1 MNVPKD
7 PMDKTITATK
17 HWFRTNETIW
27 QLLVEV
33 EGRVFQKT
41 VIIYDIRGD
50 FTDILN
56 TNKKLKEFD
65 LVDLVWKEL
74 GIKLKLI

>member
-1 MNVPKD
+1 ME
-7 PMDKTITATK
+7 KTITATK

-33 EGRVFQKT
+33 EGHIYHKS
-41 VIIYDIRGD
+41 VIIYDTRGD
-50 FTDILN
+50 FTDILD
-56 TNKKLKEFD
+56 TNKRLKEFD
-65 LVDLVWKEL
+65 LAEQVKKDL

>member
-1 MNVPKD
+1 ME
-7 PMDKTITATK
+7 MMTIATK
-17 HWFRTNETIW
+17 HWFRVSETVW

-33 EGRVFQKT
+33 DRHVYHKT
-41 VIIYDIRGD
+41 VVIYNTQDD
-50 FTDILN
+50 YSSVLE

-65 LVDLVWKEL
+65 LIEQVWKEL

>member
-1 MNVPKD
+1 ME
-7 PMDKTITATK
+7 KTITATK

-27 QLLVEV
+27 QLLVEI

-41 VIIYDIRGD
+41 VIIYDTRGD
-50 FTDILN
+50 FAASLS
-56 TNKKLKEFD
+56 TNKKLKEYD
-65 LVDLVWKEL
+65 LIEQVWKEL

>member
-1 MNVPKD
+1 ME
-7 PMDKTITATK
+7 KTITATK
-17 HWFRTNETIW
+17 HWFRVSETTW

-33 EGRVFQKT
+33 NTRVFHKT
-41 VIIYDIRGD
+41 VIIYDTRG
-50 FTDILN
+50 TYTIILA

-65 LVDLVWKEL
+65 LIEQVWKEL